1 MWEQLV
7 MEKEYVGIIQRWR
20 RQICTEIR
28 LYSAP
33 RSKICTFTC
42 PGILYFQ
49 YSRYSCYHLLWK
61 KTQIDKADCEF
72 HSLNESEGFCLNNN
86 YYRCYL
92 VLYILYIF
100 IYMIYIWIYMI
111 WYMIWYIWIYM
122 IWYIWYYI
130 YEYIYMTWYIYI
142 CHSGCIFLG
151 RGKIKKQSF
160 G

>member
-61 KTQIDKADCEF
+61 KTEIDKAECEF

-92 VLYILYIF
+92 VLYILYILYIYNIYDI
-100 IYMIYIWIYMI
+100 IYMN
-111 WYMIWYIWIYM
+111 
-122 IWYIWYYI
+122 
-130 YEYIYMTWYIYI
+130 IYMTWYIYI